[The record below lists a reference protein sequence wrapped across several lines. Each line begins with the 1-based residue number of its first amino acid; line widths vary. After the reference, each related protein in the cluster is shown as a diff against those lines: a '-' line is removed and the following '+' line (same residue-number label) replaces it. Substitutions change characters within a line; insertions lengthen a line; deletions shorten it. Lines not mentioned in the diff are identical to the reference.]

1 MRGEEPL
8 KMNELLASIRRA
20 NVLRIAVCLMSLG
33 FVFPN
38 ALMEN
43 ADAARLLAEEQLE
56 RKDSP
61 PKP

>member
-8 KMNELLASIRRA
+8 KMNELLARIRRA

-43 ADAARLLAEEQLE
+43 ADAARLAEEQLG

>member
-1 MRGEEPL
+1 MTEF
-8 KMNELLASIRRA
+8 LARLRRA

-43 ADAARLLAEEQLE
+43 ADAARLLAAAEAEPE
-56 RKDSP
+56 AKDRDR
-61 PKP
+61 

>member
-1 MRGEEPL
+1 
-8 KMNELLASIRRA
+8 MNELLASIRRA